1 MATAIVTACAH
12 LHNWCIAH
20 RAPMRRFVNHT
31 FANNESDGA
40 GNGNPIFTDNPGGRP
55 GTKVADARKAPRR
68 IGGSLGR
75 RGAHAPTAQHC
86 PSLSM
91 GIAIAPSSYSS
102 STTGP
107 HACAAL
113 TDACVTEALL
123 AASTVQ

>member
-40 GNGNPIFTDNPGGRP
+40 GNGNPIFTDNWGRP
-55 GTKVADARKAPRR
+55 GTKVADARRDE

-86 PSLSM
+86 PSLST

-113 TDACVTEALL
+113 TSTDACVTEALL